1 MRKLTFIII
10 FLFAGAS
17 VFAQDGVNFS
27 GNTMTTKETPPVW
40 PGCEET
46 TKAKK
51 ACFQEKLTQHLKES
65 YQFPKDVNGKFIRG
79 KSVVSF
85 IINEEG
91 NPEIKKVEGPS
102 KELNAEAKRIILSI
116 PKMKPGELA
125 GKPTA
130 VSYKV
135 PFTF

>member
-1 MRKLTFIII
+1 MKNLFLLL
-10 FLFAGAS
+10 FLFAGAT

-40 PGCEET
+40 PGCEEST
-46 TKAKK
+46 ISTK
-51 ACFQEKLTQHLKES
+51 ACFQEMLTQHLKAS
-65 YQFPKDVNGKFIRG
+65 YKFPKDADGKIIRG
-79 KSVVSF
+79 RSVVSF

-91 NPEIKKVEGPS
+91 KPVITKVEGE
-102 KELNAEAKRIILSI
+102 KAELNAEAKRIILSI

-130 VSYKV
+130 VKYKV

>member
-1 MRKLTFIII
+1 MKNLFLIV
-10 FLFAGAS
+10 FLFAGAT

-40 PGCEET
+40 PGCEQSE
-46 TKAKK
+46 KSKK
-51 ACFQEKLTQHLKES
+51 ACFQEKLVQHLKEN
-65 YQFPKDVNGKFIRG
+65 YKFPKDADGKIIRG

-85 IINEEG
+85 IINKEG
-91 NPEIKKVEGPS
+91 QPEITKVEGPR
-102 KELNAEAKRIILSI
+102 KELNDEAKRIILSI
-116 PKMKPGELA
+116 PKMQPGELA
-125 GKPTA
+125 GKPVA